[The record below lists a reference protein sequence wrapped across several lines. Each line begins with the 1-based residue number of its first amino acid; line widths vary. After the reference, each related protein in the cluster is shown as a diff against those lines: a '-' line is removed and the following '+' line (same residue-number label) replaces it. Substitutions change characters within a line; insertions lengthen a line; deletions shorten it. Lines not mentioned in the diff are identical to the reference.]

1 MLLRLLPILL
11 ASALAIPAAMAHAGP
26 VCGSPE
32 VLETVARMIAARGS
46 DARIEPGPA
55 GQVPTAQPHTVLC
68 AVRVLERFY
77 DTNRF
82 DLAPQY
88 RHQVYEFTVR
98 QGRNG
103 LFVDALS
110 GN

>member
-1 MLLRLLPILL
+1 MPLRLFLPLL
-11 ASALAIPAAMAHAGP
+11 SGVFTALAATAYAGP
-26 VCGSPE
+26 VCNSPE
-32 VLETVARMIAARGS
+32 VLEVIARMSAARGR

-55 GQVPTAQPHTVLC
+55 GQIPTEQPHTVLC

-98 QGRNG
+98 RGRNG
-103 LFVDALS
+103 LFVDAVS